1 MRYMIDYVSS
11 SIMGDDTLTIVKE
24 PKHKTKVKIQTLV
37 LEEKQVIVHC
47 SIPCEVGMGVRIWK
61 TTYLVTE
68 DGVKIPLLFWDGIT
82 LAPMW
87 TPVFKKGNYK
97 FTLIFA
103 GLPADCKVFSMVEQI
118 PEPGGFEVRNI
129 RRNKADVY
137 NVTL

>member
-1 MRYMIDYVSS
+1 
-11 SIMGDDTLTIVKE
+11 MGDDTLTIVKE

-37 LEEKQVIVHC
+37 QEEKQVIVHC

-68 DGVKIPLLFWDGIT
+68 EGLKVPLLFWDGIT

-87 TPVFKKGNYK
+87 TPVFKKGLYK

-129 RRNKADVY
+129 RRNKTDVY
-137 NVTL
+137 HVTI